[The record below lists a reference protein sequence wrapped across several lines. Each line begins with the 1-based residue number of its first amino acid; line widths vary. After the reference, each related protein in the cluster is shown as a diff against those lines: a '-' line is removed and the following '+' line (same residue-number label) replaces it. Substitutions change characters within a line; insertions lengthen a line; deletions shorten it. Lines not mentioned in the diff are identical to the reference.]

1 MGLCSMIWNETDF
14 LLFRFNYG
22 STAKMSSNN
31 LLWGIFTVNIEVFN
45 SGNKSA
51 CI

>member
-1 MGLCSMIWNETDF
+1 MKLTSCYFGLIMYW
-14 LLFRFNYG
+14 